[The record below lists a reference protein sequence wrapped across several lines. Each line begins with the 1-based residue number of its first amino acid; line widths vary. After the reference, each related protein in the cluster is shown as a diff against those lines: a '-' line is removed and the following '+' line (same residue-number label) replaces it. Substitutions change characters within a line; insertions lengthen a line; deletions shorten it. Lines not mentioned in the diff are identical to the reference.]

1 VKGKRYLTI
10 PISAAALL
18 ILFVMLSASTCGS
31 NSTPSATS
39 TAKATATP
47 AASGLGTGTSTPPA
61 PTGSP
66 TVAVATNPSLG
77 KILVN
82 AQGMTLYRSDK
93 DTSGTSNCTGTCAQ
107 VWPPLAAGG
116 GAPQG
121 GTGVTG
127 NLGVIT
133 RADQTKQITYNGAP
147 LYSFNTDTKPGD
159 ATGDGVNGFH
169 VVTP

>member
-1 VKGKRYLTI
+1 MKGKRYLAI
-10 PISAAALL
+10 SISAAALL
-18 ILFVMLSASTCGS
+18 TLCVMLAACS

-39 TAKATATP
+39 TARATSTPASSGQGTAT
-47 AASGLGTGTSTPPA
+47 SSPPA

-116 GAPQG
+116 GAPRG

-127 NLGVIT
+127 KLAVIT
-133 RADQTKQITYNGAP
+133 RADGTPQVTYNDAP
-147 LYSFNTDTKPGD
+147 LYTF
-159 ATGDGVNGFH
+159 
-169 VVTP
+169 